1 MEGLTF
7 YHYLLHRVIP
17 TLAEVV
23 ESHLTPLPAPIVEG
37 EEAGEAKE
45 RMPYV
50 LVTSEDYLGGIADL
64 TGELMRLAINS
75 VGASL
80 GAVEG
85 QEGEEGLASIG
96 SIANL
101 VREIKGGEC
110 GVLDALRVI
119 LTSRIEMDPL
129 APYARWLGKK
139 LTVLDQSLSKIES
152 GESHPTPIMPCVC

>member
-23 ESHLTPLPAPIVEG
+23 ESHLTPLAAPVVEG
-37 EEAGEAKE
+37 EATKD
-45 RMPYV
+45 RIPYV

-64 TGELMRLAINS
+64 TGELMRLAISS

-110 GVLDALRVI
+110 SV
-119 LTSRIEMDPL
+119 L
-129 APYARWLGKK
+129 APIRMM
-139 LTVLDQSLSKIES
+139 LTRGGRNGPV
-152 GESHPTPIMPCVC
+152 GAVCTLVG